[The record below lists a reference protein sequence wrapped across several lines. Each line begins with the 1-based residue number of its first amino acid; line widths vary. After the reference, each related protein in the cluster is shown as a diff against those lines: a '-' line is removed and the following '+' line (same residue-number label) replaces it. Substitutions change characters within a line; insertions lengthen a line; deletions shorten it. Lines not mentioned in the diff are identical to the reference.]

1 MTTLKF
7 SFQLQTFKVC
17 LFFSWFLT
25 KYVSQNQKKTFT
37 WMFECQILRIIS
49 DPLSILLA
57 IKAYPFG
64 LTFGLAPSFIY
75 TYDNKFSIL
84 LGFLVLFLTFRF
96 WERSFTNH
104 HTRLRLHYAIHCYT
118 HQFKQRANIFAF
130 MLTSEFLKKVYH
142 GFEYFINLKLIINL
156 SI

>member
-25 KYVSQNQKKTFT
+25 KYVSQNQNITFT

-64 LTFGLAPSFIY
+64 LTFELAPSFID
-75 TYDNKFSIL
+75 TYDNSFAIFFGLLIFS
-84 LGFLVLFLTFRF
+84 LTFRL

-104 HTRLRLHYAIHCYT
+104 HTRLWFHHAIRYYT
-118 HQFKQRANIFAF
+118 HQLRQEQ
-130 MLTSEFLKKVYH
+130 TSLPLSLHLNSLK
-142 GFEYFINLKLIINL
+142 ECIMDLRISSIIDFINLNI
-156 SI
+156 